1 MCEKSVCV
9 LPKKTCAQD
18 CSGHGQCKYRD
29 ASTGAGVLSCKLGE
43 LSCTSYCECQASYSG
58 LTCSLTA
65 EEMQAKQTAR
75 EQLLQGLQNITTT
88 EDTSTESVS
97 SLISNLGA
105 LTSSPDEISI
115 SAIGVVNSILD
126 HVVSNMLDVRVSMS
140 DKLSVAGTLDKFM
153 QAQDIQ
159 RQTKPS
165 SRSKSN
171 PVAAARSRLNLQ
183 DSASV
188 DIAASETNVTTYP
201 ASVLT
206 ARDLVDKYGK
216 SIASDMVLSEP
227 PIHISKTQFRMT
239 TALLDSS
246 KPLQD
251 VNIQIPQSSSEILM
265 KKPSPRYN

>member
-1 MCEKSVCV
+1 
-9 LPKKTCAQD
+9 
-18 CSGHGQCKYRD
+18 
-29 ASTGAGVLSCKLGE
+29 
-43 LSCTSYCECQASYSG
+43 
-58 LTCSLTA
+58 
-65 EEMQAKQTAR
+65 MQAKQTAR

-159 RQTKPS
+159 RQTKPP

-251 VNIQIPQSSSEILM
+251 VNIQIPQSSAEILT
-265 KKPSPRYN
+265 KKPSPR